1 MQMHRNEINKKT
13 ECRFYGMILLS
24 RDMPDRKLRVKIDL
38 GIFILDLTVS
48 KEKYIKN
55 FKLIYQLFVNR
66 ISIRPYRIPPGII
79 TTMTSNKD
87 EIYKKLRYR
96 IITHE
101 LKPMEPLNE
110 KVLMDHYGIGR
121 TPMREVLLQLQRDG
135 LIQRFSRSGTIVS
148 PVDIHIYKH
157 NIEIRTV
164 LEKLAGELAAQ
175 RITPDELKALEEIL
189 TLVKKLEEQD
199 HENIKELMQC
209 EFDFHNLIYQSTHNP
224 KLIDMLNE
232 LQGIS
237 ARFWHYQMFSKQEL
251 LDQFIDHRKVLA
263 ALNKKDG
270 RRAGEILQNHI
281 QKVLKKIG
289 DKVLK

>member
-1 MQMHRNEINKKT
+1 
-13 ECRFYGMILLS
+13 
-24 RDMPDRKLRVKIDL
+24 
-38 GIFILDLTVS
+38 
-48 KEKYIKN
+48 
-55 FKLIYQLFVNR
+55 
-66 ISIRPYRIPPGII
+66 
-79 TTMTSNKD
+79 MTSKKD
-87 EIYKKLRYR
+87 ETYKNLRYR

-110 KVLMDHYGIGR
+110 KTLMDHYGLGR

-164 LEKLAGELAAQ
+164 LEGLAGELAAE
-175 RITPDELKALEEIL
+175 RITAEELKNLEEIL
-189 TLVKKLEEQD
+189 RRVKELEERD
-199 HENIKELMQC
+199 HENLKELMQY
-209 EFDFHNLIYQSTHNP
+209 EFDFHNLIYRSTHNP
-224 KLIDMLNE
+224 KLIDILNE
-232 LQGIS
+232 LQAIS

-251 LDQFIDHRKVLA
+251 LDQFVDHREVMV
-263 ALNKKDG
+263 ALHQRDG
-270 RRAGEILQNHI
+270 RRAGEILKDHI